1 MCAYSWPGNIREL
14 DNLLKVATLLASGE
28 PQLTLEHLPDH
39 LAQHLTG
46 LAQDSHHQVTASRII
61 EGKPNADLRST
72 VEEALLQTYL
82 ANQGN
87 ISKTSRILGISRN
100 TIYRKLK
107 SLGIL

>member
-1 MCAYSWPGNIREL
+1 MAGQYPRIR
-14 DNLLKVATLLASGE
+14 NLLKVAALLASDE
-28 PQLTLEHLPDH
+28 PQLTLEHVPSH
-39 LAQHLTG
+39 LAQHLTS
-46 LAQDSHHQVTASRII
+46 LAQDDHHKFITTNAI
-61 EGKPNADLRST
+61 EGRPKSDLRSA
-72 VEEALLQTYL
+72 VEETLLQTYQ